1 MNGEPALRLKR
12 AALRP
17 RDAWLAAAV
26 GAVSLALYVRTLAP
40 GLLPGDSG
48 EFQVL
53 STLLG
58 NTHPTGY
65 PIYIL
70 LGKVF
75 TWLPVRDVAYRV
87 NLLSAVMGALTVA
100 GVYLAGRML
109 CGHSGPALV
118 GALALAVSPTFWS
131 QAVIAEVYTPGAA
144 FLVGVLVC
152 LLLWEVYGHPAA
164 LFAAGLL
171 GGLSLGVHMT
181 VALVAPAVG
190 VFLLVSRPSPQPAS
204 GRPPLTPPSPPPWGG
219 ERGGERG
226 GGEGRWAVWR
236 PALLGALV
244 GIVLMV
250 CVFLALDWHNPVASY
265 FNTSFLPAYSAW
277 GFRASDV
284 NSPFERL
291 AFDLSGQ
298 QFHSLMFTDPRQ
310 VMPRLAAEYWHRLP
324 GELSW
329 WIVGLAGLG
338 LVSLI
343 VRRWRV
349 ALLFF
354 LALAVHWGYTFN
366 YDLWDL
372 YVFFI
377 PGYCMLATLASA
389 GLGWLLDGLGRL
401 IPQRVG
407 RLMAEA
413 VLAVAV
419 LAVGVWPVCAP
430 RLEMVR
436 AGSPDFPADDRFN
449 GYPADDYGMNG
460 VHQEATTFVRWLDPG
475 AIVFTDWYWA
485 YPFYYAAHVE
495 QGRTDLVFLETI
507 PQMEN
512 NRLPDSFIPYIRDR
526 LPEHP
531 IYFSERRPELVK
543 AGFILIP
550 THIGSRLLYRVQ

>member
-1 MNGEPALRLKR
+1 
-12 AALRP
+12 
-17 RDAWLAAAV
+17 
-26 GAVSLALYVRTLAP
+26 
-40 GLLPGDSG
+40 
-48 EFQVL
+48 
-53 STLLG
+53 
-58 NTHPTGY
+58 
-65 PIYIL
+65 
-70 LGKVF
+70 
-75 TWLPVRDVAYRV
+75 
-87 NLLSAVMGALTVA
+87 
-100 GVYLAGRML
+100 
-109 CGHSGPALV
+109 
-118 GALALAVSPTFWS
+118 
-131 QAVIAEVYTPGAA
+131 
-144 FLVGVLVC
+144 
-152 LLLWEVYGHPAA
+152 
-164 LFAAGLL
+164 
-171 GGLSLGVHMT
+171 
-181 VALVAPAVG
+181 
-190 VFLLVSRPSPQPAS
+190 
-204 GRPPLTPPSPPPWGG
+204 
-219 ERGGERG
+219 
-226 GGEGRWAVWR
+226 
-236 PALLGALV
+236 
-244 GIVLMV
+244 
-250 CVFLALDWHNPVASY
+250 
-265 FNTSFLPAYSAW
+265 
-277 GFRASDV
+277 
-284 NSPFERL
+284 
-291 AFDLSGQ
+291 
-298 QFHSLMFTDPRQ
+298 
-310 VMPRLAAEYWHRLP
+310 
-324 GELSW
+324 
-329 WIVGLAGLG
+329 VGLAGLG
-338 LVSLI
+338 LASLI

-460 VHQEATTFVRWLDPG
+460 VHQEATTFVRWLDPD

>member
-1 MNGEPALRLKR
+1 MSGETAPRLKWADVGWAV
-12 AALRP
+12 AAG
-17 RDAWLAAAV
+17 V
-26 GAVSLALYVRTLAP
+26 VSLAVYVRTLAP

-53 STLLG
+53 SYLLG

-65 PIYIL
+65 QIYLL
-70 LGKVF
+70 LGKAF

-87 NLLSAVMGALTVA
+87 NLLSAFMAALTVA

-144 FLVGVLVC
+144 FLVAVLVC
-152 LLLWEVYGHPAA
+152 LLLWEAYNHPAA
-164 LFAAGLL
+164 LFVAGLL
-171 GGLSLGVHMT
+171 GGLSLGVHVT

-190 VFLLVSRPSPQPAS
+190 VFLFAS
-204 GRPPLTPPSPPPWGG
+204 GW
-219 ERGGERG
+219 RGRTRG
-226 GGEGRWAVWR
+226 WAVWR

-244 GIVLMV
+244 GVVLMV
-250 CVFLALDWHNPVASY
+250 CAFLALDWHAPVANY
-265 FNTSFLPAYSAW
+265 FNTSVLPAYSAW
-277 GFRASDV
+277 GFQANDLD
-284 NSPFERL
+284 SPLERL
-291 AFDLSGQ
+291 AFDLSGR
-298 QFHSLMFTDPRQ
+298 QFHSLMFTDPSR
-310 VMPRLAAEYWHRLP
+310 VMPRLAVEYWHRLP

-329 WIVGLAGLG
+329 WLVGLAGLG
-338 LVSLI
+338 LFSLA
-343 VRRWRV
+343 VRRWRL

-372 YVFFI
+372 YVFYI
-377 PGYCMLATLASA
+377 PGYVLLAILASA
-389 GLGWLLDGLGRL
+389 GLGWLLDGLEHL
-401 IPQRVG
+401 ISARVG
-407 RLMAEA
+407 RWIAEA

-419 LAVGVWPVCAP
+419 LVVGVWPMFAP
-430 RLEMVR
+430 RLEMLR
-436 AGSPDFPADDRFN
+436 AGHPDFPTDDRFN
-449 GYPADDYGMNG
+449 GYPADDYGMHG

-495 QGRTDLVFLETI
+495 QGRADLTFLETI

-512 NRLPDSFIPYIRDR
+512 NHLPDSFIPYISDR
-526 LPEHP
+526 LAEHP
-531 IYFSERRPELVK
+531 IYFSERRPEVVK
-543 AGFILIP
+543 VGYILIP
-550 THIGSRLLYRVQ
+550 THIGSRLLYRVQSSAAAFQAAIR